1 MRHLFILLFSIMFLA
16 SVGQNMVLQGDV
28 FNDNA
33 TPLGF
38 ATVALLKPVDS
49 TLAFFAITNASGHFE
64 IKNVK
69 QNDYLLQVSYIGC
82 EMYYRQIKVP
92 VNAGNDLGLIVVK
105 TTPINL
111 KEVQITGEHVPL
123 WLKGDTLEY
132 NVSAFKTKPD
142 AVAEDLLRKLPGV
155 EVDRAGNI
163 KAMGEDVR
171 KVMVDGK
178 EFFGNDPKVATKNV
192 PVDAIKRVQVYDKK
206 SDESEF
212 TGINDG
218 SRDKTVNLVLKD
230 DKKNGTFGDISG
242 GAGTGD
248 HYKAGAK
255 AFRFSAKNQMAGLGM
270 LNNINQFGF
279 SFDDYLNFGG
289 GLGGISMGH
298 GGSAKIE
305 LNSDNSF
312 PVNFGQ
318 PVTGLLTS
326 GAAGFNYSH
335 QSNKNN
341 RFNISYIGNGS
352 NKSLL
357 ETEKTKNFLPAGTYN
372 QLGNSNS
379 STIDRTHQ
387 VNFGWKNQVD
397 STMNI
402 ILSGAVTLG
411 TGSSDGSNLFESAK
425 GDSLVNRLSDSVFE
439 DSWRINSDAGVSLIK
454 KLNKNRT
461 ILKLGGSGSFS
472 YDLSNGNRQNYTT
485 YFDPENTIGGKQKT
499 KYVNDKLRWSAV
511 ASVTQKLKG
520 AWYIR
525 PEVRI
530 EKITETLTRTIGFS
544 SLSSEINDSLSPD
557 FMQTSGWLK
566 PALELKRATDKTQ
579 FSIQLKADIF
589 SMSNTLN
596 NESKVYKNE
605 IFFTPEINWEK
616 ELRVGRRL
624 SAGYSASVNAPSARQ
639 LLPVPD
645 ILNPLSVYIGNRSLK
660 PEYSHDVD
668 FSWMLFD
675 QFSFTSLFTRVYG
688 KYTLDKINWSR
699 TVNDSLGQVNELINV
714 ADDYNAGA
722 SIDFSTPVRKLGL
735 TIHTSLRENWNRGL
749 SLINGTKNINT
760 NFEHKATLSF
770 DNRKKEK
777 WDLNAGATLKLT
789 KAVYS
794 LDTALNNRYF
804 DISYFAET
812 GYTPNKTWNFR
823 ASAEVTNYNEKSFG
837 SSVIV
842 PLIGAEVN
850 YFFLKNKR
858 GTLSLSVFDL
868 LNKNTGIQRI
878 SEMNY
883 LRETQS
889 NTIGRYVMLS
899 FKYRLNKFE
908 GNNGD
913 INIKMAK
920 H

>member
-1 MRHLFILLFSIMFLA
+1 MRQLIIILFSFVSLISA
-16 SVGQNMVLQGDV
+16 GQNIALQGDV

-49 TLAFFAITNASGHFE
+49 TLAFFAITNANGHFE

-82 EMYYRQIKVP
+82 EMYYRQIKLP
-92 VNAGNDLGLIVVK
+92 VNAGNDLGVIVVK
-105 TTPINL
+105 TKPINL
-111 KEVQITGEHVPL
+111 QEVQITGEHVPL
-123 WLKGDTLEY
+123 WIKGDTLEY
-132 NVSAFKTKPD
+132 NASAFKTKPD

-155 EVDRAGNI
+155 EVDRAGNV
-163 KAMGEDVR
+163 KAMGEDVK

-192 PVDAIKRVQVYDKK
+192 PADAIKRVQVYDKK

-289 GLGGISMGH
+289 GLGGMSMGNRS
-298 GGSAKIE
+298 SAKIE

-318 PVTGLLTS
+318 PVTGLLTT

-335 QSNKNN
+335 QSGKNN

-357 ETEKTKNFLPAGTYN
+357 ESVKTKNFLPEDIYY

-379 STIDRTHQ
+379 STADRTHRL
-387 VNFGWKNQVD
+387 NFGWKNQID
-397 STMNI
+397 STMSVN
-402 ILSGAVTLG
+402 LSGAVTLG
-411 TGSSDGSNLFESAK
+411 TGSLDGNSLNESAN
-425 GDSLVNRLSDSVFE
+425 GDSLVNRLSDSVFN
-439 DSWRINSDAGVSLIK
+439 DSWRINSDARISLIK
-454 KLNKNRT
+454 KLNKNLT
-461 ILKLGGSGSFS
+461 ILKLGGSGAFS

-485 YFDPENTIGGKQKT
+485 YFNPENTIEGRQKSEDI
-499 KYVNDKLRWSAV
+499 NDKLRWSAV

-520 AWYIR
+520 AWYIQ
-525 PEVRI
+525 PEVSI
-530 EKITETLTRTIGFS
+530 EKIIETLNRTIGYS
-544 SLSSEINDSLSPD
+544 SLSSELNDSLSPD
-557 FMQTSGWLK
+557 FKQSYNSLKTS
-566 PALELKRATDKTQ
+566 LELKRATDKTQ
-579 FSIQLKADIF
+579 FSVQLKADIF

-596 NESKVYKNE
+596 NESKVHSSE
-605 IFFTPEINWEK
+605 VFFTPEINWEK

-645 ILNPLSVYIGNRSLK
+645 ILNPLSVYIGNRNLK

-688 KYTLDKINWSR
+688 KYTRDKINWSR
-699 TVNDSLGQVNELINV
+699 TVNDSLGQVNTLINV
-714 ADDYNAGA
+714 ARDYNTGA

-749 SLINGTKNINT
+749 SLINGTENINT
-760 NFEHKATLSF
+760 NFEHKVTLSF

-804 DISYFAET
+804 DISYFAEAGFT
-812 GYTPNKTWNFR
+812 ANTTWNFK
-823 ASAEVTNYNEKSFG
+823 ASADVTNYNEKSFG

-842 PLIGAEVN
+842 PLISAEAN

-858 GTLSLSVFDL
+858 GTLSLSIFDL
-868 LNKNTGIQRI
+868 LNKNTGVQRI

-889 NTIGRYVMLS
+889 NTIGRYLMLS

-908 GNNGD
+908 GNNGGL
-913 INIKMAK
+913 NIKMAK